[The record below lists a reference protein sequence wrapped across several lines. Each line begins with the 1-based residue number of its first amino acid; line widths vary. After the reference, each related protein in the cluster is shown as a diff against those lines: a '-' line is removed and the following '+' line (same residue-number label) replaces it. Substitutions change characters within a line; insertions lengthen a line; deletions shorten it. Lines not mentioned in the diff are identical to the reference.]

1 MTNEIKYIFVVV
13 IYKLDKN
20 RRRTSM
26 ERFMT
31 ERLRLTWMQ

>member
-20 RRRTSM
+20 RRRTSIQSISSGVSNN
-26 ERFMT
+26 E
-31 ERLRLTWMQ
+31 EH